1 MGWRWIWIWIDLNW
15 QHASSYKQA
24 AEVGTSTTGCTISP
38 ILNLPRKQSLFHFPQ
53 IACIFRILRH
63 SHGFFLCKPLSF
75 LLPFTSLP
83 FVHQLSNLH
92 GFYVAHHNNVTPYLI
107 PPFSPFSSSSYLH
120 IPLAPPPSFHPVA
133 SVFPQS
139 SWVWTLI
146 KLSIQPPQCMYYC
159 LLS

>member
-1 MGWRWIWIWIDLNW
+1 MHRLTNKRRR
-15 QHASSYKQA
+15 S
-24 AEVGTSTTGCTISP
+24 VPSTTGCTISP

-120 IPLAPPPSFHPVA
+120 IPLAPPAFFPSCGLRVSSIVLGLDTYQIINSA
-133 SVFPQS
+133 SP
-139 SWVWTLI
+139 
-146 KLSIQPPQCMYYC
+146 MYV
-159 LLS
+159 LLSALMNK